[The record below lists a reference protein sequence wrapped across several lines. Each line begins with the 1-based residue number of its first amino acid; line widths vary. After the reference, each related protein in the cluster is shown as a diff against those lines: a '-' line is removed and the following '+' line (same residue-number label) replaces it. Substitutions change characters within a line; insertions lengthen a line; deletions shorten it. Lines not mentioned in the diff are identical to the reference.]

1 MGQYLNVNLQRSKW
15 SVRDYPFPLIHL
27 ELLIQ
32 SYFNIVKQTAVDMI
46 PKCTMLNLV
55 VYAREEMQRGLLG
68 ELYKEDLLQEL
79 LQESQ
84 ETVNR
89 RRECRKMIEALQKAD
104 EIVSTV

>member
-1 MGQYLNVNLQRSKW
+1 MV
-15 SVRDYPFPLIHL
+15 
-27 ELLIQ
+27 
-32 SYFNIVKQTAVDMI
+32 

-79 LQESQ
+79 LQESP
-84 ETVNR
+84 ETVQR
-89 RRECRKMIEALQKAD
+89 RRDCRKMIEALQKAD

>member
-1 MGQYLNVNLQRSKW
+1 MV
-15 SVRDYPFPLIHL
+15 
-27 ELLIQ
+27 
-32 SYFNIVKQTAVDMI
+32 
-46 PKCTMLNLV
+46 PKCAMLNLV

-68 ELYKEDLLQEL
+68 ELYKEDLLNEL
-79 LQESQ
+79 LQESA

>member
-1 MGQYLNVNLQRSKW
+1 LKS
-15 SVRDYPFPLIHL
+15 SVSYFFTHRPFYFISIYI

-32 SYFNIVKQTAVDMI
+32 SYFNIVKQTIVDMV
-46 PKCTMLNLV
+46 PKCSMLNLV
-55 VYAREEMQRGLLG
+55 LYAREEMQRGLLG
-68 ELYKEDLLQEL
+68 ELYRDENLHEL
-79 LQESQ
+79 LQESP

>member
-1 MGQYLNVNLQRSKW
+1 MV
-15 SVRDYPFPLIHL
+15 
-27 ELLIQ
+27 
-32 SYFNIVKQTAVDMI
+32 

-79 LQESQ
+79 LQESA

-89 RRECRKMIEALQKAD
+89 RRDCRKMIEALQKAD